1 MRKNTRKNNKRQK
14 SNDKPV
20 YSIIFEISKLFDSK
34 CQICSKKM
42 SRPRSGFA
50 IHHIGYRKG
59 EKTYADFND
68 RLEYHK
74 YLVPIILDMHDK
86 GMLFITFM
94 FICNACHHSLDG
106 PRGLNRR
113 KPERVMKLFCAW
125 MLGQIFK
132 SNQDV
137 K

>member
-14 SNDKPV
+14 LNNQPV
-20 YSIIFEISKLFDSK
+20 YSIIFEISKLFDSR
-34 CQICSKKM
+34 CQLCLKKM
-42 SRPRSGFA
+42 SRPRSGFT

-59 EKTYADFND
+59 EKTHIDFTD
-68 RLEYHK
+68 RLEYYK
-74 YLVPIILDMHDK
+74 YLLPIILKIHDA
-86 GMLFITFM
+86 GELFTSFM
-94 FICNACHHSLDG
+94 FVCNACHHSLDG

-113 KPERVMKLFCAW
+113 KPENVMRLFCAW

-132 SNQDV
+132 LNQDV